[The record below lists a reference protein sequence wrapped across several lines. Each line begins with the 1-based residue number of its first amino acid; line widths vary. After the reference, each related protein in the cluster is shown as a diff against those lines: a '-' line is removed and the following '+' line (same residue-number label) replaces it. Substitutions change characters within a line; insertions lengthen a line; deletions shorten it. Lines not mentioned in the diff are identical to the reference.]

1 MLSREAAA
9 EANTAQR
16 NNLAAQ

>member
-9 EANTAQR
+9 Y
-16 NNLAAQ
+16 